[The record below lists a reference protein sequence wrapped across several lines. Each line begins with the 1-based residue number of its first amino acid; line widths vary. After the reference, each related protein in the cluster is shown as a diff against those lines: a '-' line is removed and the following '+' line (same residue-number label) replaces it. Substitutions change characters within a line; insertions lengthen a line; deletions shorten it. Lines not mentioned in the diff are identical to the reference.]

1 MPPGRSS
8 PHRRT
13 VLANSPKNSWLD
25 ADGSYYSSHP
35 AGACRPLVLELRSPM
50 KPYGEE
56 FNLF

>member
-13 VLANSPKNSWLD
+13 VLANSPNSLLD
-25 ADGSYYSSHP
+25 ADGSDYSSHP
-35 AGACRPLVLELRSPM
+35 AGACRPLVLELGSLM